1 MNKRRN
7 KLVQKE
13 NKDDKVQ
20 NENKEF
26 KLKTE
31 MTKKIK

>member
-1 MNKRRN
+1 MNKKRN